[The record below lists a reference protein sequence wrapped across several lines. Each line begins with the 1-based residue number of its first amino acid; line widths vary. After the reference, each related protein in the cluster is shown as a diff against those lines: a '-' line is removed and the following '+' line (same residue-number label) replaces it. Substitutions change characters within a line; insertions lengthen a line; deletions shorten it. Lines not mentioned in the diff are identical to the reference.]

1 MERPCI
7 TLRRIDTLDALRDTE
22 SIINILDEQ
31 GTRGNID
38 SLNWASAFPCRP
50 MATFAAAYTGKNLYV
65 DFLVRSNYLRAE
77 NVADQSPVSED
88 SCVEVFLRP
97 EPDGDYWNFEFNCIG
112 AINASHR
119 KVRPEPVRLTT
130 AELARVKRY
139 PSCGTR
145 PFKEV
150 EGLFT
155 WNLLVVIPLELMNME
170 NPAPGMVI
178 EGNFYKC
185 ASASVAPHYMSWAP
199 IDTPKPDFHRPEF
212 FGKIVLE

>member
-1 MERPCI
+1 MEKPCI
-7 TLRRIDTLDALRDTE
+7 TLHRIDTLDALRDTE
-22 SIINILDEQ
+22 SIINLLDEQ

-38 SLNWASAFPCRP
+38 SLNWASEFPCRP

-97 EPDGDYWNFEFNCIG
+97 QPDGDYWNFEFNCIG

-119 KVRPEPVRLTT
+119 KVRPEPVRLTA

-170 NPAPGMVI
+170 NPAPGTVI

-199 IDTPKPDFHRPEF
+199 IDTSKPDFHRPEF